1 MKKSGTSGA
10 GFNRKSPL
18 YLAAVLLLAVIVYFV
33 QGGLDAHEEPSETI
47 KSTKEAESTKET
59 GNTEIGNEKTENTE
73 ETAPAGDAKQYIF
86 RSENLLKQHYEKHGI
101 DMGFSTAE
109 EYLAAANKVI
119 SSPKVLHKK
128 EAEDNDDVYYLE
140 ESNEFVV
147 VSTDGYIRTYFLPE
161 DGIKYYNRQ

>member
-1 MKKSGTSGA
+1 MKKSETSDTRLSRR
-10 GFNRKSPL
+10 NPL
-18 YLAAVLLLAVIVYFV
+18 YLIAVLLLAVVIFFV
-33 QGGLDAHEEPSETI
+33 QGRLDTREEPSETR
-47 KSTKEAESTKET
+47 KSETTES
-59 GNTEIGNEKTENTE
+59 ISHENTE
-73 ETAPAGDAKQYIF
+73 NSYAF
-86 RSENLLKQHYEKHGI
+86 RSEKLLNQHFEKHGI
-101 DMGFSTAE
+101 EMGFATAK

-128 EAEDNDDVYYLE
+128 ETEDNDDVYYLE

>member
-1 MKKSGTSGA
+1 MKKSKTLGSG
-10 GFNRKSPL
+10 FSHKSPL
-18 YLAAVLLLAVIVYFV
+18 YLIAVLLLAVVIFFV
-33 QGGLDAHEEPSETI
+33 QGRLDTREEPSETR
-47 KSTKEAESTKET
+47 KSETTESTSH
-59 GNTEIGNEKTENTE
+59 ENTE
-73 ETAPAGDAKQYIF
+73 NLYAF
-86 RSENLLKQHYEKHGI
+86 RSEKLLNQHFEKHGI
-101 DMGFSTAE
+101 EMGFATAE

-161 DGIKYYNRQ
+161 DGIRYYNRQ

>member
-1 MKKSGTSGA
+1 MKKSETSGT
-10 GFNRKSPL
+10 GLSRRSPL
-18 YLAAVLLLAVIVYFV
+18 YLAAVLVLAVIIFFV
-33 QGGLDAHEEPSETI
+33 QGKLDMHEEHSETI
-47 KSTKEAESTKET
+47 QRETTKGETIGSSKTTESTENLSHK
-59 GNTEIGNEKTENTE
+59 NNENS
-73 ETAPAGDAKQYIF
+73 YVF
-86 RSENLLKQHYEKHGI
+86 RSEKLLNQHFEKHGI
-101 DMGFSTAE
+101 DMGFATAE

-161 DGIKYYNRQ
+161 DGIRYYNRQ

>member
-1 MKKSGTSGA
+1 
-10 GFNRKSPL
+10 
-18 YLAAVLLLAVIVYFV
+18 
-33 QGGLDAHEEPSETI
+33 
-47 KSTKEAESTKET
+47 
-59 GNTEIGNEKTENTE
+59 
-73 ETAPAGDAKQYIF
+73 
-86 RSENLLKQHYEKHGI
+86 
-101 DMGFSTAE
+101 MGFATAE

-161 DGIKYYNRQ
+161 DGIRYYNRQ